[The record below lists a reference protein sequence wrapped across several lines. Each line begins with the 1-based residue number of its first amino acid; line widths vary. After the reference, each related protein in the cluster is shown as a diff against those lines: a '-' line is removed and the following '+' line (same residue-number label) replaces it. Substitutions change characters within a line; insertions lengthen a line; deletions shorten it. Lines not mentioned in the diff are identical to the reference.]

1 MQSETSLPCI
11 VLNES
16 RDQVFANKRAR
27 LRLLR
32 PRLTLVC
39 KVFVQNYR
47 KRNMGEIGQWRVEDD
62 ENTNGSQTLLPNLEV
77 GSVQKVTIREYQVY
91 NKSTY
96 V

>member
-1 MQSETSLPCI
+1 
-11 VLNES
+11 
-16 RDQVFANKRAR
+16 
-27 LRLLR
+27 
-32 PRLTLVC
+32 
-39 KVFVQNYR
+39 
-47 KRNMGEIGQWRVEDD
+47 MGEIGQWRVEDD